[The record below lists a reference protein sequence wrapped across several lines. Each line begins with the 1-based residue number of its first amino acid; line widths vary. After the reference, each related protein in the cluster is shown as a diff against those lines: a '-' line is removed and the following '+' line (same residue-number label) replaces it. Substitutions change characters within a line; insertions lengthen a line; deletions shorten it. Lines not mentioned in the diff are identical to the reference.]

1 MNIVSEYLF
10 AIQSMGYRP
19 IMERVAYYLLPII
32 PFVVFLISIVFG
44 YKALNGRL
52 KKVFYVLG
60 VLGIVF
66 FGVLFSG
73 FRLPGHRE
81 DYRGW
86 EGMRFWN
93 IVPSQ
98 ESAIIILISLLL
110 ATVMALLGYG
120 IGIGIKKILHK

>member
-19 IMERVAYYLLPII
+19 IMERVAYYLLQVI
-32 PFVVFLISIVFG
+32 PFIVFLITIVFG
-44 YKALNGRL
+44 YKNGRL

-60 VLGIVF
+60 MLTIVF
-66 FGVLFSG
+66 IGVLVFG

-86 EGMRFWN
+86 EGMKFWN

-98 ESAIIILISLLL
+98 ESAIVMLISLFL
-110 ATVMALLGYG
+110 AFVTAFLGSG
-120 IGIGIKKILHK
+120 IGVGIKRMLHK

>member
-19 IMERVAYYLLPII
+19 IMERVAYYLLPVI
-32 PFVVFLISIVFG
+32 PFIVFLITIVFG
-44 YKALNGRL
+44 YKNGRL

-60 VLGIVF
+60 MLTIVF
-66 FGVLFSG
+66 IGVLVFG

-81 DYRGW
+81 DSRGW
-86 EGMRFWN
+86 EGMKFWN

-98 ESAIIILISLLL
+98 ESSIVMLISLFLDFVT
-110 ATVMALLGYG
+110 AFLGYG
-120 IGIGIKKILHK
+120 ICVGIKRMLHK

>member
-10 AIQSMGYRP
+10 CLQSMGYT
-19 IMERVAYYLLPII
+19 IAMERVAYYLLPVI
-32 PFVVFLISIVFG
+32 PFIVFLITIVFG
-44 YKALNGRL
+44 YKNGRL

-60 VLGIVF
+60 MLTIVF
-66 FGVLFSG
+66 IGVLVFG

-86 EGMRFWN
+86 EGMKFWN

-98 ESAIIILISLLL
+98 ESAIVMLISLFL
-110 ATVMALLGYG
+110 AFVTAFLGYG
-120 IGIGIKKILHK
+120 IGVGIKRMLHK